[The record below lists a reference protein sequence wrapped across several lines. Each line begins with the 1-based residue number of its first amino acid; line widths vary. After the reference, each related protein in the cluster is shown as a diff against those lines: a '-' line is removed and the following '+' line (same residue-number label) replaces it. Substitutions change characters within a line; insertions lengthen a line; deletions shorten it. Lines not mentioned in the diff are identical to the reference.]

1 MILKIS
7 MVFGLLFLS
16 AILALIIIRIRNGRN
31 VDDIWRSL
39 ETQPMNEVF
48 SQQMVSDLPPPA
60 QRYFLHAIQPG
71 TPLASSVI
79 LKMRGEMRLKPEAK
93 WMPMEA
99 EEILSIP
106 SGFVWKAAVR
116 SGLIRLNGADYYA
129 NRIGRVRFG
138 MWGIIP
144 LVNQTGPDISR
155 SSIGRLACE
164 MIWLPSSLLP
174 QSGVKWEVVD
184 KESAKATMKIDNKTI
199 TMTLSVN
206 HDGKLRQI
214 VLSRWGDKL
223 VDGQFGYAPFG
234 GTMKAERSFGGYTIP
249 SEIGCGWW
257 FGTDRYFEFFRAQ
270 IEEADFR

>member
-1 MILKIS
+1 MDFKILI
-7 MVFGLLFLS
+7 GLLPLS
-16 AILALIIIRIRNGRN
+16 AVLVLMMIRIRTGRK

-48 SQQMVSDLPPPA
+48 SPQMVSDLPVPA

-79 LKMRGEMRLKPEAK
+79 LKMKGEMRLKPEAK
-93 WMPMEA
+93 WMPMKA

-106 SGFVWKAAVR
+106 GGFVWKAAVG
-116 SGLIRLNGADYYA
+116 SGLLRLSGADYYA
-129 NRIGRVRFG
+129 NGAGRVRFG

-184 KESAKATMKIDNKTI
+184 KESVKATMKIDNETI

-223 VDGQFGYAPFG
+223 VDGRFGYAPFG

-249 SEIGCGWW
+249 SEISCGWW
-257 FGTDRYFEFFRAQ
+257 FGTDRYFEFFHAQ
-270 IEEADFR
+270 IKEADFG